1 MTRRNRHEV
10 PTVITV
16 AFGLLIGAVTSA
28 SLWVLTQRSFDAE
41 AFRRTN
47 YRGAELV
54 TSVGVLIPVTVLMA
68 AALARVVVAADD
80 VIAFWDLLTAG
91 TVVAATGFT
100 LLGLFDDI
108 GGVGQSGGFR
118 GHLSSLRR
126 GEVTSGMV
134 KLAGGAAVGL
144 LTVSVMQ
151 QSNGTVVGL
160 LRDGATVA
168 LAANLGNLFDRAPG
182 RAIKVTTVLFVVL
195 AVVAW
200 SSVLLMPA
208 VAIGA
213 GIGLLTVDLRERVML
228 GDAGAN
234 PLGAMCGVAA
244 LVAFKDPAQRWV
256 VVAVFL
262 GLNLLSEVVSY
273 SSVIDAVGPL
283 RWLDRLGSRRT
294 G

>member
-1 MTRRNRHEV
+1 MARRDRHEV

-134 KLAGGAAVGL
+134 KLAGGAAVGV

-168 LAANLGNLFDRAPG
+168 LAANLGHLFDRAPG
-182 RAIKVTTVLFVVL
+182 RALKVTTVLFVVP
-195 AVVAW
+195 W

-213 GIGLLTVDLRERVML
+213 GIGLLPVDLRERVMR